1 MLDFSFYSD
10 DELALLGF
18 KKLGRNVRISKS
30 AMQMGKQ
37 NISIGDNS
45 RIDAFSILSA
55 SEGSITIGRNVHV
68 ASFCSIQGG
77 GGVSLGDYSGLSHG
91 VKLFSLSDD
100 YSGGYLT
107 NPTIPEEFL
116 NIKSGPVVLQD
127 HVIVG
132 ANSVILPDLTVGMGS
147 AVGAL
152 SLVNRSLAPLGI
164 FSGVPAKLIK
174 PRAKNFLSLA
184 ELLESERL
192 EKQITHS
199 EE

>member
-1 MLDFSFYSD
+1 MLDYSFYSD

-18 KKLGRNVRISKS
+18 KKLGRNVQISKTS
-30 AMQMGKQ
+30 IQIGKQ

-45 RIDAFSILSA
+45 RIDALSILSA

-77 GGVSLGDYSGLSHG
+77 GGVSLEDYSGLSHG

-100 YSGGYLT
+100 YSGSSLT

-116 NIKSGPVVLQD
+116 NIKSGPVLLQD

-164 FSGVPAKLIK
+164 YSGIPAKLIK
-174 PRAKNFLSLA
+174 PRANSFLSLA
-184 ELLESERL
+184 ELLESGLSEKEISGL
-192 EKQITHS
+192 EK
-199 EE
+199 

>member
-1 MLDFSFYSD
+1 MLDFSFYSR

-18 KKLGRNVRISKS
+18 KNLGSNVRISKS
-30 AMQMGKQ
+30 SIVIGIQ

-55 SEGSITIGRNVHV
+55 SQGFITIGRNVHV

-77 GGVSLGDYSGLSHG
+77 GGVSLEDYSGLSHG

-100 YSGGYLT
+100 YSGSSLT

-116 NIKSGPVVLQD
+116 NIKSGQVLLQR
-127 HVIVG
+127 HVIIG
-132 ANSVILPDLTVGMGS
+132 ANSVILPDLTVGIGS

-164 FSGVPAKLIK
+164 YSGVPVKLIK

-184 ELLESERL
+184 DQLESDLNENEIPGS
-192 EKQITHS
+192 EK
-199 EE
+199 